1 MTKTSFEFL
10 TDIDMAE
17 FISKRAHDLRSPYN
31 HVIGFTKMVLNGQ
44 SGPLTD
50 MQKEDLSTSYKSA
63 MRTLWVMNNLIDIAR
78 LSRNEKGTSPSE
90 VDVNDVLDRAIA
102 DWKKFN
108 FGDES
113 VIASMVMTN
122 SPIIKADEVQTRQ
135 VISNFITYI
144 KDHMHPGASVTI
156 TVDDDPTGWLF
167 TVEATGEIKEL
178 HAQMDTEMTG
188 YVCNKYLQLA
198 GGEILAGEAGDGKA
212 TVKFVLP
219 K

>member
-1 MTKTSFEFL
+1 MTKTTFEFQ

-63 MRTLWVMNNLIDIAR
+63 MRTLWVMNNLIDMAR
-78 LSRNEKGTSPSE
+78 LSRDEKGTNPSE
-90 VDVNDVLDRAIA
+90 ADVNGILDRAIA

-108 FGDES
+108 YGNES
-113 VIASMVMTN
+113 VIASMVLTDF
-122 SPIIKADEVQTRQ
+122 PTFKADEVQTKQ
-135 VISNFITYI
+135 VISNFITYVM
-144 KDHMHPGASVTI
+144 DYMSPGASASVT
-156 TVDDDPTGWLF
+156 VEDDPAGWLF
-167 TVEATGEIKEL
+167 TVEATGEVKDL
-178 HAQMDTEMTG
+178 HAEMDLEMAG
-188 YVCNKYLQLA
+188 YVCHKYLELA
-198 GGEILAGEAGDGKA
+198 GGEVRLGEAGDGKA
-212 TVKFVLP
+212 AVKFVLP